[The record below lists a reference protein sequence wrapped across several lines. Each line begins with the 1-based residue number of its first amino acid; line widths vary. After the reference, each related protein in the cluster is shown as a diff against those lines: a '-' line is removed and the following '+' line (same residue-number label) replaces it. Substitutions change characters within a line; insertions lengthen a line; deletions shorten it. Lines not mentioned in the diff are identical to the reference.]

1 MFLFFGKK
9 IIPFLSAFVLSL
21 LALGVMYGTKAV
33 LPTIRYN
40 EVSVSDI
47 KNNRLKI
54 ETPAQEYKEPMYSPK
69 PVEMS
74 LYPGEF
80 EKIRD
85 YIVAK
90 GVKGSKGV
98 YIFDFTDPNGNRL
111 NLYCHTLIAPQ
122 RIDAFGFIGKERKE
136 YEDFSYRITP
146 KYGILTLKD
155 DSANKHISEVRFGFA
170 NLSRLAKG
178 YD

>member
-1 MFLFFGKK
+1 MFVKK
-9 IIPFLSAFVLSL
+9 IIPFSVAFVLSL
-21 LALGVMYGTKAV
+21 LVLEVMYGTKAI

-74 LYPGEF
+74 LYAGEF

-85 YIVAK
+85 YIVAN

-98 YIFDFTDPNGNRL
+98 YLFDTTDRKGNRL
-111 NLYCHTLIAPQ
+111 NLYCYTLTAPQ
-122 RIDAFGFIGKERKE
+122 RIDAFGVIGKERKE
-136 YEDFSYRITP
+136 YEDFSYQITS
-146 KYGILTLKD
+146 KHGILTLKD
-155 DSANKHISEVRFGFA
+155 DSANKHIDEVRFGFA
-170 NLSRLAKG
+170 NLSLLANG
-178 YD
+178 YN